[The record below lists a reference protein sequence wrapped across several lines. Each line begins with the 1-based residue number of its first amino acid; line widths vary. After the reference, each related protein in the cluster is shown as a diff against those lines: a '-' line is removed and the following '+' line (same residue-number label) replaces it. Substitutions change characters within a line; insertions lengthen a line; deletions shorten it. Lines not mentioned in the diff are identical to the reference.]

1 MPELLDVGSII
12 GRNINRAFARVR
24 REGFREG
31 YNKGFRKGFR
41 KGYRKG
47 MCSALRRL
55 AQKKFG
61 AAGQGE
67 LPGLV
72 AGLRDV
78 GQLENALDYVLEC
91 DDPGQFA
98 RFLQAD
104 FQRKLKGGT
113 TASSV
118 DHASATLD
126 RPCESAGPKPIPELE
141 EVELIFEGS
150 INQASASGRSKN
162 MPKLPYQVSCKSVLK
177 RFGANSPEC
186 M

>member
-12 GRNINRAFARVR
+12 GRNIDRAFARVR

-31 YNKGFRKGFR
+31 YNKGF
-41 KGYRKG
+41 RKG

-98 RFLQAD
+98 RFLQ
-104 FQRKLKGGT
+104 RT
-113 TASSV
+113 SN
-118 DHASATLD
+118 
-126 RPCESAGPKPIPELE
+126 
-141 EVELIFEGS
+141 GS
-150 INQASASGRSKN
+150 
-162 MPKLPYQVSCKSVLK
+162 
-177 RFGANSPEC
+177 
-186 M
+186 